1 MTLDRRT
8 ITFHREPPKRS
19 YRRLPKPLILSVI
32 EEANYDYHRID
43 EIVERRIQRLQDL
56 IKSIKE
62 MTEGDFIRWV
72 SQSLFGV
79 ALKSYY
85 IAKYEKLIEAYK
97 GVKASIDYY
106 TELYVE
112 NPKMLGIL
120 LKQRRDYKGWIR
132 ELKEAIRRVARTRYN
147 LKISQFLND

>member
-1 MTLDRRT
+1 MTT
-8 ITFHREPPKRS
+8 ITFYRS
-19 YRRLPKPLILSVI
+19 SPRRATRRSPKPLILTVI

-43 EIVERRIQRLQDL
+43 EIIKHRTQRLRDL
-56 IKSIKE
+56 IESIKQ
-62 MTEGDFIRWV
+62 MTEEEFIRWV

-85 IAKYEKLIEAYK
+85 IAKYEKLIKTYE

-112 NPKMLGIL
+112 NPEMLGIL

-147 LKISQFLND
+147 LKISQFF